1 MSVTTFTYVGGSTST
16 SSDTTLTSTSYGN
29 NTANLVSVQ
38 IGSIVTSLSDRCFVN
53 CRNLTSITFDSNSSV
68 TSLGDSCFQSCSNLT
83 SITIPNS
90 VTSLGTYCFVD
101 CISLTSISIPDS
113 VTSLG
118 FFCFQSCTGL
128 TSITIPSSVT
138 SLGYEC
144 FYNCTS
150 LKSFIFNDQSKL
162 TSIQF
167 STFSSCP
174 SMSVTYYLTN
184 DENALSSTS
193 KSLQTQF
200 PSGSTFNYYS
210 GVSCFNKGTKILC
223 LNKKFEEEYIPIENL
238 RKGDFVK
245 SYKHGYRKIELIGKN
260 LMINNPDC
268 WYVCMYKMEK
278 NDTNGVTEDLIITGG
293 HAILVDD
300 LKEYKEENDNKFC
313 GETPKIDE
321 KYLLL
326 SSVSKDFVK
335 LENTNVYTYYHFI
348 LENNGN
354 DDERFGVWANG
365 ILTETPSKNLLIS
378 AINKGNYN
386 INY

>member
-1 MSVTTFTYVGGSTST
+1 
-16 SSDTTLTSTSYGN
+16 
-29 NTANLVSVQ
+29 
-38 IGSIVTSLSDRCFVN
+38 
-53 CRNLTSITFDSNSSV
+53 
-68 TSLGDSCFQSCSNLT
+68 
-83 SITIPNS
+83 
-90 VTSLGTYCFVD
+90 
-101 CISLTSISIPDS
+101 
-113 VTSLG
+113 
-118 FFCFQSCTGL
+118 
-128 TSITIPSSVT
+128 
-138 SLGYEC
+138 
-144 FYNCTS
+144 
-150 LKSFIFNDQSKL
+150 
-162 TSIQF
+162 
-167 STFSSCP
+167 
-174 SMSVTYYLTN
+174 MSVTYYLTN
-184 DENALSSTS
+184 DENALSGTS